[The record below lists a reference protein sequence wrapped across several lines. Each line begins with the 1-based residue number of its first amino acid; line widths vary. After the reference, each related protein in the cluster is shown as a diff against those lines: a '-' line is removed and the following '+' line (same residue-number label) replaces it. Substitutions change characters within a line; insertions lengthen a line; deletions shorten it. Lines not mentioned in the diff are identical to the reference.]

1 MVNWEYQRKNHKILG
16 FRIQLTNLFPC
27 EWAIDPIESFQGFD
41 FGLDTVGEHNE
52 RKKKRRGRVYRFDSV
67 FLYRWSFFFFFF
79 FFRCF
84 KMDSEANPILKSLM
98 SLFLTQFDLL
108 LLFIQEFNFYK
119 FIWSLTT
126 TAGTEREFLYNKKSV
141 KRVQVVV
148 LADLQVS
155 HSSSLTNN

>member
-1 MVNWEYQRKNHKILG
+1 
-16 FRIQLTNLFPC
+16 
-27 EWAIDPIESFQGFD
+27 
-41 FGLDTVGEHNE
+41 
-52 RKKKRRGRVYRFDSV
+52 
-67 FLYRWSFFFFFF
+67 
-79 FFRCF
+79 
-84 KMDSEANPILKSLM
+84 MDSEANPILKSLM

>member
-1 MVNWEYQRKNHKILG
+1 
-16 FRIQLTNLFPC
+16 
-27 EWAIDPIESFQGFD
+27 
-41 FGLDTVGEHNE
+41 
-52 RKKKRRGRVYRFDSV
+52 
-67 FLYRWSFFFFFF
+67 
-79 FFRCF
+79 
-84 KMDSEANPILKSLM
+84 MDSEANPILTSLM

-126 TAGTEREFLYNKKSV
+126 TAGREREFLYIYISV

-155 HSSSLTNN
+155 PSSLINN